1 MNYTSDIP
9 YLYGELNKQIE
20 VVLYKG
26 KNTETANTVVD
37 NKKMTISVD
46 VKRDVLEQIV
56 REILESNQKSE
67 EE

>member
-26 KNTETANTVVD
+26 KNTDTANTTVD

-46 VKRDVLEQIV
+46 INREAIEQIV
-56 REILESNQKSE
+56 YEILNNSQRNE